1 MEIVKQIK
9 KQMIRSITGSEH
21 TPKDHCLQCDYSGV
35 CSLSPHPKKRQKI
48 LLTYKW
54 RSWEQELYILT
65 KQSLQKRKK
74 QTPVDHCLQCDYSGV
89 VLPSLNAIPA
99 LIEYQLKCN
108 TSLNAIP
115 A

>member
-1 MEIVKQIK
+1 
-9 KQMIRSITGSEH
+9 MIRSITGSEH

-35 CSLSPHPKKRQKI
+35 CSLSPHPKKRQKNPPNLQMEVLGAGI
-48 LLTYKW
+48 IHTH
-54 RSWEQELYILT
+54 QTIIT
-65 KQSLQKRKK
+65 KNKK

-99 LIEYQLKCN
+99 LMQYQLKCN